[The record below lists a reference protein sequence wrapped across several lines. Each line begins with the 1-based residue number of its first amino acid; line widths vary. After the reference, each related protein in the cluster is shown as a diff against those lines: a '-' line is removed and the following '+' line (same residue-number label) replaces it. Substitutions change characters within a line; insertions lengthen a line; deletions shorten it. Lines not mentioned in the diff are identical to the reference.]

1 MTNKRKKIT
10 LDEIIGTIDIPP
22 VEGRF
27 QEILSTQKILDTET
41 NIQYDGLVDREFLEL
56 VNEIFEEKEKYI
68 FNKYLLSHLIKNS
81 WYSIICFTIVLIRFV
96 IKLHFSRCFIYIIIL
111 LCISILTSLFQRKF
125 SKHLEW
131 KYSKGYSEYAVNYTK
146 IVSGG
151 LAVLLSFF
159 PI

>member
-1 MTNKRKKIT
+1 MKICPRCKMRI
-10 LDEIIGTIDIPP
+10 DAEYECPMCHATITYEPE
-22 VEGRF
+22 VCE
-27 QEILSTQKILDTET
+27 K
-41 NIQYDGLVDREFLEL
+41 
-56 VNEIFEEKEKYI
+56 KEKYI

-125 SKHLEW
+125 SKYLQW
-131 KYSKGYSEYAVNYTK
+131 KYSEWYSEYAVNYTK
-146 IVSGG
+146 IISGG